1 MENVFIIISR
11 WFDHS
16 MATIIEKDEIFLT
29 LY

>member
-11 WFDHS
+11 WFDYS